1 MILLAV
7 ASANAFPRRVTDE
20 GRRPSRSH
28 LVDQLKVRAPSAFVN
43 ALGCGAVV
51 SPTNPLSV
59 AFAVFAAM
67 GIGIVRTPVQAPRA
81 TRSPNVSSA
90 ASAANSSTGS

>member
-51 SPTNPLSV
+51 SPTNALSV

-67 GIGIVRTPVQAPRA
+67 GIGIVRTVQAPRA